1 MKSTTS
7 VKPQTVQRVK
17 VLIDAKGKA
26 LGRVSVRVAELLM
39 GKRKPYY
46 VDYLDCGDYVTVIN
60 AKEVVLSGNKETE
73 KKYYRHSGYPGGLKT
88 ETVAKARERDARFLI
103 EKTVKGM
110 LPKTKLGRAMYTKLD
125 VKSDSVHNL
134 EDGKYLVVEI

>member
-7 VKPQTVQRVK
+7 VKPQTVQRAR
-17 VLIDAKGKA
+17 VLVDAKGKA
-26 LGRVSVRVAELLM
+26 LGRVGVRVAELLM

-88 ETVAKARERDARFLI
+88 VTVAKSRERDPRFLI

-110 LPKTKLGRAMYTKLD
+110 LPKTKLGRAMYKKLD
-125 VKSDSVHNL
+125 VKSGSAHNL
-134 EDGKYLVVEI
+134 EDGEYLVIEI

>member
-7 VKPQTVQRVK
+7 VKPQTVQRAK

-73 KKYYRHSGYPGGLKT
+73 KKYYRHSGYPGGLKK

-134 EDGKYLVVEI
+134 EDGRYLVVEI